1 MKKQNKILSAWWL
14 PCEALPDTSSMHNT
28 AQMHPQYFR
37 AMGKQTMYT
46 RKIFSCNSQDVYCD
60 CFWFKLPWIKWCPL
74 QKYIRWGKP
83 SKTWGKFPWNS
94 LFWWRSLMHWCWKL
108 CHLLDQ
114 LSSSSGCSCASD
126 CQCTN
131 SNAVRGKS
139 YLHQG
144 AYTGGRNV
152 IRGKLFVRFVKF

>member
-1 MKKQNKILSAWWL
+1 MVIAMWSSAWHL
-14 PCEALPDTSSMHNT
+14 VN
-28 AQMHPQYFR
+28 AQYCTKASTILQSN
-37 AMGKQTMYT
+37 GQTNDVHREKYKT
-46 RKIFSCNSQDVYCD
+46 FSCNSQDIYCD

-83 SKTWGKFPWNS
+83 SKTWGTFPWNS